1 MRKHKKFWLLN
12 EALILYQWE
21 KSKFWHLGTSGV
33 GIGHVFVLQN
43 WYWKLSPLPEW
54 KVLLQCF
61 QDTVRA
67 LMASPTQWTWVWVNF
82 GCWWWTRRHG
92 VLQCMGSQRVRHDW
106 ATELNWTEFTLMT
119 APWQHEL
126 GESEG
131 GQLLCFSNITLTNV
145 THTCDS
151 GGLMSQMTRT
161 A

>member
-1 MRKHKKFWLLN
+1 MRQHKKFWLLN

-21 KSKFWHLGTSGV
+21 KSKFWHLGTLGV
-33 GIGHVFVLQN
+33 GSGHVFVLQN
-43 WYWKLSPLPEW
+43 WFWKLSPLPEW

-67 LMASPTQWTWVWVNF
+67 LMASPTQWTWVWVHF
-82 GCWWWTRRHG
+82 GCWWWTSAAVHG
-92 VLQCMGSQRVRHDW
+92 VETSQTRLSDW
-106 ATELNWTEFTLMT
+106 TELNWIHTDDC
-119 APWQHEL
+119 AQGHPWQHEL

-145 THTCDS
+145 THTCNS